1 MRTAFTYN
9 ILRRWAFLAASLVLI
24 VVNFLSNT
32 IPFGGKTMAEVSAQ
46 YPTLIT
52 PAGYA
57 FSIWGLI
64 YLLLLVFSIFQLRR
78 GRESRFYNLI
88 WPFYML
94 NVAANIA
101 WLFAF
106 QYNAIAVS
114 VVIMLILLYS
124 LIRIF
129 RLFYR
134 FKSKLGTTRRFFFQV
149 PFSLYFGWVSVAT
162 IVNIAV
168 LIYSLD
174 IPAFMNH
181 QSLFAISMVI
191 VAAVL
196 GFAILLSKHDYVFG
210 LAITW
215 ALVSIW
221 VGQESLPVI
230 TTAKFAA
237 IGLIATMIYRFA
249 ARRVKLSKYG
259 RKRASVNQ

>member
-1 MRTAFTYN
+1 MVAT
-9 ILRRWAFLAASLVLI
+9 LVLI
-24 VVNFLSNT
+24 GVNFLSNT
-32 IPFGGKTMAEVSAQ
+32 VPFGGNTMAEVSAK
-46 YPTLIT
+46 YPTFIT

-106 QYNAIAVS
+106 QYNAIGIS

-129 RLFYR
+129 GLFYR

-168 LIYSLD
+168 FLYSLD
-174 IPAFMNH
+174 VAVFMNH
-181 QSLFAISMVI
+181 QHLFAIAMVI

-196 GFAILLSKHDYVFG
+196 GLAILLSRYDYVFT
-210 LAITW
+210 LAVTW
-215 ALVSIW
+215 ALVAIW
-221 VGQESLPVI
+221 IEQDSLAVE

-237 IGLIATMIYRFA
+237 VGLIATMIYRFA
-249 ARRVKLSKYG
+249 ARRVKLSRYG
-259 RKRASVNQ
+259 RKRASLNQ

>member
-9 ILRRWAFLAASLVLI
+9 ILRRWAFLGATIFVILM
-24 VVNFLSNT
+24 NFLSNS
-32 IPFGGKTMAEVSAQ
+32 IPFGGETMAEVSAK

-57 FSIWGLI
+57 FSIWGVI
-64 YLLLLVFSIFQLRR
+64 YITLLVFSFFQLKR

-88 WPFYML
+88 WPYFIL
-94 NVAANIA
+94 NVIANAA

-106 QYNAIAVS
+106 QYYAFGVS
-114 VVIMLILLYS
+114 VVIMLLLLYT

-129 RLFYR
+129 GLFYR
-134 FKSKLGTTRRFFFQV
+134 FKSNLGTTRRFFFQV

-168 LIYSLD
+168 FLYSLD
-174 IPAFMNH
+174 IAFLEQN
-181 QSLFAISMVI
+181 QGLFAVAMII

-196 GFAILLSKHDYVFG
+196 GISVFLSKHDYVFAI
-210 LAITW
+210 AITW
-215 ALVSIW
+215 ALIAIW
-221 VGQESLPVI
+221 VGQESLTVQ

-237 IGLIATMIYRFA
+237 IGLIATMVYRFA
-249 ARRVKLSKYG
+249 AHKVKLSKYG
-259 RKRASVNQ
+259 KRAGVNQ